1 MTQTIKRG
9 GAGAR
14 KQAAGA
20 RQQEAIRGTQRKVAR
35 ARRKTGGVLDTVM
48 HALPFAPHTLYRIG
62 MVAILGLGAV
72 IAWQVAKVA
81 GVPEMAQARIEVAAA
96 DAGFSVKRVEVRG
109 VNHMNELKVY
119 EMVLGQRDRAMPA
132 LDIEGLRAQLLQ
144 LSWVSDARVARQL
157 PDTLVIDIVERSPRA
172 VLRHKD
178 GSLALIDATGHELEA
193 INDPRAKGMLIVS
206 GSGVGARIAELD
218 KLIEVA
224 PALKPQVAEAQWIG
238 NRRWNLTFKT
248 SQILALP
255 EGDAP
260 ADAALLDFARMDGV
274 NRLLGGKVASFDM
287 RSADHTY
294 LRVPGH
300 ADEAAKEAA
309 SASKINPRYTK
320 AKKE

>member
-62 MVAILGLGAV
+62 MVMILGLGAV

-81 GVPEMAQARIEVAAA
+81 GVPEMAQARIEMAAA
-96 DAGFSVKRVEVRG
+96 DAGFAVKRVEVRG

-255 EGDAP
+255 EGQQP
-260 ADAALLDFARMDGV
+260 AGAALLDFARLDGV
-274 NRLLGGKVASFDM
+274 DRLLGGKVASFDM
-287 RSADHTY
+287 RSADRTY

-320 AKKE
+320 HPKE